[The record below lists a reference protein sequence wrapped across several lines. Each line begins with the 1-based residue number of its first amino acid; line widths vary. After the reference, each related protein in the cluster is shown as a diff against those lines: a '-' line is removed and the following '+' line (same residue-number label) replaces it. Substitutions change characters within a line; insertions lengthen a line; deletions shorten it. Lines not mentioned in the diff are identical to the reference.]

1 MGGFMG
7 VLIIIRPGTE
17 AMQWAAI
24 FPLGSA
30 LAGALRDLITRSASA
45 TEHSNAVLATSTAAA
60 ALAGLVTLPFGW
72 EPIALKDLGVMA
84 LSGVLLGSA
93 HFLMIESFRYGEA
106 GLVVPFKYL
115 NLMFAVLVG
124 FLVWGDLP
132 DAWTWV
138 GSAVLV
144 TSGLYILH
152 RERLQRSG
160 GRPTGAS

>member
-1 MGGFMG
+1 
-7 VLIIIRPGTE
+7 
-17 AMQWAAI
+17 
-24 FPLGSA
+24 
-30 LAGALRDLITRSASA
+30 
-45 TEHSNAVLATSTAAA
+45 
-60 ALAGLVTLPFGW
+60 
-72 EPIALKDLGVMA
+72 MA